1 MDTLQFGDGEGK
13 VKGSLLKLEGIDE
26 ALLVMQVEEYMAL
39 L

>member
-1 MDTLQFGDGEGK
+1 MVRGK

-26 ALLVMQVEEYMAL
+26 ALLVMHVEEYMVL